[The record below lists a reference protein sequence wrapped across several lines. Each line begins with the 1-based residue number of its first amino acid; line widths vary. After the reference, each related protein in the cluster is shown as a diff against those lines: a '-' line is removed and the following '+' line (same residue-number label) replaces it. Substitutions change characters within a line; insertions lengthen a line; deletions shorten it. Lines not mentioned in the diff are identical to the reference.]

1 MLDYIFFN
9 RKTCDLFVES
19 ATSAGI
25 AAIVD
30 CADNCFTVKLPE
42 DSDNKL
48 LEKLEDYYDE
58 LLDMDRDLAEAQ
70 EQETSAEMHTAGIS
84 VALKDRRYVYAQVAP
99 ELLARVLQSISTE
112 ELNTIVCAITEA
124 VENPDESGLCQQ

>member
-9 RKTCDLFVES
+9 KKTCDLFAES

-25 AAIVD
+25 TAIVD
-30 CADNCFTVKLPE
+30 CADDCFTVRLPE
-42 DSDNKL
+42 DSNDKL
-48 LEKLEDYYDE
+48 LEELEAYYDE
-58 LLDMDRDLAEAQ
+58 LLDMDRDLADAQ

-84 VALKDRRYVYAQVAP
+84 VALNDGRHVYAQVAP
-99 ELLARVLQSISTE
+99 ELLSRVLQCISPD

-124 VENPDESGLCQQ
+124 VENPDTSSLCQR